1 MLSQHDIFQKS
12 IGSYLKLLLLL
23 RKITG
28 EVTAKDCSELKSV
41 SATLL
46 HNDGEL
52 NVKVMEIKYIIFTYL
67 YQ

>member
-28 EVTAKDCSELKSV
+28 EVTAKVCSELKSV